1 MCASV
6 CECLISKGAGREEM
20 RREKG
25 QQELKRRREK
35 SKKRKFGSCDAMQCN
50 G

>member
-1 MCASV
+1 M

-25 QQELKRRREK
+25 QQELKRREK